1 MIDTKKL
8 ENVLLELGF
17 DDFRAG
23 TSYIKRSVV
32 EYDRTIAP
40 RLSKDIYP
48 TIAKVYGVSVGQ
60 VERCIR
66 TAVHICFPRADEE
79 SRRKYFGATI
89 SPGRGLPSNGEL
101 IARLAVLC
109 RAD

>member
-1 MIDTKKL
+1 MIDMKKL

-23 TSYIKRSVV
+23 TNYIKRAVV

-48 TIAKVYGVSVGQ
+48 TIA
-60 VERCIR
+60 
-66 TAVHICFPRADEE
+66 
-79 SRRKYFGATI
+79 
-89 SPGRGLPSNGEL
+89 
-101 IARLAVLC
+101 
-109 RAD
+109 